1 MAETIFPASLYPDP
15 GIDWSVDL
23 PEAQRGALDAAAAAL
38 YDAYAGMLPLLR
50 TVNANKSGTYFS
62 RMITWPGKEAGGV
75 NQLAARV
82 EHLRAQHVTGRQT
95 NNTLD
100 IDIAA
105 DALGDDDDLRGV
117 QVYASTDRRTR
128 GFPCLTHI
136 DLTLYRGRLH
146 MTAVYRHQYLIDKAY
161 GNLLG
166 LSWLMQFLCQQTG
179 NELGE
184 LVVHATLADTQ
195 NRAKALILAR
205 DAAGRVRRRCSGLG
219 GATVTAPP
227 PISALRAAWQA
238 SIEATEQ
245 SGGVGIDLVEVE
257 PLAPTARLG
266 GPPLSRRGAGRLAN
280 SATPT
285 DRPKGW
291 RESGPPKR
299 LS

>member
-1 MAETIFPASLYPDP
+1 MSELLPVAPSVSEAWLLSVERTAEADGGRAVHVISTVTEPGLEVDAVRRVLDGALDASRAQSVDTVAETIFPASLYPDP

-50 TVNANKSGTYFS
+50 TVNANRSGTYFS

-179 NELGE
+179 HELGE

-195 NRAKALILAR
+195 NRRKALILAR
-205 DAAGRVRRRCSGLG
+205 DA
-219 GATVTAPP
+219 
-227 PISALRAAWQA
+227 RAAFDA
-238 SIEATEQ
+238 DA
-245 SGGVGIDLVEVE
+245 
-257 PLAPTARLG
+257 LALAAR
-266 GPPLSRRGAGRLAN
+266 P
-280 SATPT
+280 
-285 DRPKGW
+285 
-291 RESGPPKR
+291 
-299 LS
+299 